1 VGLAF
6 QDIDPRMA
14 EATGLPR
21 KGALIVEVAPGSP
34 ADEAGL
40 HRGMAIVEINRKP
53 VANRDELTAALKAL
67 SPGAVALF
75 RVAFPGSAGKS
86 LIALEVP

>member
-1 VGLAF
+1 
-6 QDIDPRMA
+6 M
-14 EATGLPR
+14 
-21 KGALIVEVAPGSP
+21 VEVTPGSV

-40 HRGMAIVEINRKP
+40 HRGMAVVELNRRAVKS
-53 VANRDELTAALKAL
+53 RDELMKGLKAL

-75 RVAFPGSAGKS
+75 RVALPGSAGKT